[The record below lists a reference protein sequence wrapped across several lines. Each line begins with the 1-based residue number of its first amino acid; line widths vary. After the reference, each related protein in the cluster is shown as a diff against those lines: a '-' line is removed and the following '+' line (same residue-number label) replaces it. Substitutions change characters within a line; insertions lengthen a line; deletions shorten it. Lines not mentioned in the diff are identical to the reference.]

1 MAIHIYSGEELP
13 QSLQQQIKQGNLEAF
28 GWSDA
33 SSEADFANRLAVYY
47 VWLDEGQE
55 DKTVI
60 GYVGLHCL
68 LDEATVNS
76 VYVFPNQRGRGVGG
90 ELLEHVCLHLQT
102 AGSIT
107 HITLEVR
114 SQNEAAVR
122 LYSSA
127 GFKQLALRR
136 QYYQNPP
143 DDALVMQRL
152 L

>member
-1 MAIHIYSGEELP
+1 MAIHTYSGQELP
-13 QSLQQQIKQGNLEAF
+13 QSLKHQIKQGNLDAF

-33 SSEADFANRLAVYY
+33 SSEADFSNRLAVYY
-47 VWLDEGQE
+47 VRLDE
-55 DKTVI
+55 DDTVV

-76 VYVFPNQRGRGVGG
+76 VYVFPEQRGRGVGG
-90 ELLEHVCLHLQT
+90 ELMESVCHHLQT
-102 AGSIT
+102 EGSIT
-107 HITLEVR
+107 QITLEVR
-114 SQNEAAVR
+114 SENEAAVR
-122 LYSSA
+122 LYRSA
-127 GFKQLALRR
+127 GFKPLALRR